1 MDGGSADRFF
11 GSAKE
16 LVDDVILGRKV
27 VVVSYV
33 VILETI
39 HTLRRRITEN
49 YKSERSQDGT
59 PRHIQIRNEI
69 DKITDMFLSL
79 VYDLARKGHIL
90 LIEPSVS
97 ITDHHVLVLRKM
109 KQYFGRIRTGSPSR
123 TPEYRYMGLGH
134 ADLEHAFLAKLC
146 NVGTFYSSDLSFEH
160 LDNDDDFKDMRF
172 EIIR

>member
-1 MDGGSADRFF
+1 MSYLEERWWWFHTW
-11 GSAKE
+11 
-16 LVDDVILGRKV
+16 LYWRKV

-59 PRHIQIRNEI
+59 PRHAQIRNEI

-90 LIEPSVS
+90 LTEPSVS
-97 ITDHHVLVLRKM
+97 ITDHHVLV
-109 KQYFGRIRTGSPSR
+109 
-123 TPEYRYMGLGH
+123 MGDC
-134 ADLEHAFLAKLC
+134 A
-146 NVGTFYSSDLSFEH
+146 
-160 LDNDDDFKDMRF
+160 R
-172 EIIR
+172 